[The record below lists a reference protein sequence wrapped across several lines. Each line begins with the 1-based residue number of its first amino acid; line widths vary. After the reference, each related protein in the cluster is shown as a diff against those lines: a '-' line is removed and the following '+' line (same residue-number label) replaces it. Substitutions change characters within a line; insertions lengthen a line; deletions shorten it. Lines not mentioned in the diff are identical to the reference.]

1 MMNSKKYKLFKHWST
16 DSLINILLMAVVQE
30 DTLFLLLYP
39 NSHEGSIQQQ
49 YKIKGS
55 SVNG

>member
-1 MMNSKKYKLFKHWST
+1 
-16 DSLINILLMAVVQE
+16 MAVVQE